1 MHLPSSVKA
10 LFLLLLCLKGNKL
23 EWPNCQPAGYGP
35 QVAVP
40 YHTNL
45 PMLRLE
51 HCVQQVIDS
60 YMFPGN
66 KEEEAVL
73 VSYLRMC

>member
-1 MHLPSSVKA
+1 MFAFHDIEMNGFV
-10 LFLLLLCLKGNKL
+10 CLKRDGVT
-23 EWPNCQPAGYGP
+23 E
-35 QVAVP
+35 
-40 YHTNL
+40 YHTIWM
-45 PMLRLE
+45 MLRLE